1 MKYFIVILVLLVGL
15 ASCNSTKPMPVED
28 TSKEIITE
36 TSFVK
41 NDTIRIANDD
51 LEYEIMIF
59 EPGFEAWLV
68 TQPPMGH
75 YGVSYLETRNKL
87 LILEYNNRVFQDRSR
102 QLYEQEINY
111 ESNLHYG
118 LEVNYLLFNYFTF
131 FQQKYKQKL

>member
-1 MKYFIVILVLLVGL
+1 MKYFIVILVLLVSL